1 MECDGA
7 QIFVVRCWYMFF
19 SIVMQHERHRR
30 MSEKI
35 DDLLEQMTL
44 QEKVSMLAGA
54 SMWYTVAIERL
65 GIPVLKVTDGPNGAR
80 GEGNFTGGVKAACF
94 PSEILLAS
102 TWNTELV
109 ERIGQA
115 LGQEAKTKGAQVL
128 LAPTVNIHRSPLNGR
143 NFESFSED
151 PYLSA
156 RMAVAYITGVQ
167 SQGVGTAVKH
177 YVCNDSEFQRNSISS
192 EVGERALREIYLPA
206 FQAAVQEAKAWS
218 VMASYNKVNGTFASE
233 NPYTLQEI
241 LRKEWG
247 FDGVIMSD
255 WFGTQSTSPSVNAG
269 LDLEMPGPT
278 TWRGE
283 KLLQA
288 IENGEVNEATIDE
301 SVRRLLLL
309 ITKAGL
315 FSQDQTSSTP
325 EQAINLPEHRLLI
338 RQAAAEGIVLL
349 KNERNILPLQEEK
362 LTSLAIIGPN
372 AKTARIMAG
381 GSAQVN
387 SYYAVSPFDGIVARA
402 GNSIKIGYEL
412 GCTNHRMLPLLDA
425 DLLSTREGEGE
436 HGLSIEYFNN
446 LDLTGSPVL
455 TTVAETP
462 DLSWFDQYPAG
473 VNAQQFSVRCSGRF
487 TPRETGVY
495 TFGLSSAGLSR
506 LYIDGQEVI
515 DNWTQQSPGHAYFGM
530 GSAEAL
536 CLIDLV
542 AGHDYAITIEYSKSE
557 KVPLSGVRLGCLPP
571 THPDTLERAVALAAA
586 SDVALVCVGLSG
598 EWESEGFDRPDMELV
613 GEQVALIER
622 VAAVNKNTV
631 VVLNTGA
638 PITMNWLANVAAV
651 VQAWYPGQEC
661 GNALAD
667 VLFGDTNPSG
677 KLPQTF
683 PVRLE
688 DNPAYINYPG
698 ENGRVHY
705 GEGLFV
711 GYRYYEKKKVAPLF
725 PFGFGLSYTIFK
737 YDALRL
743 SDQEIGPDDTLEVQV
758 DITNSGRLAGKEIVQ
773 LYVRDSAASLHRPEK
788 ELKAFAKVYLEPGE
802 HTTATLSIQR
812 DALAYY
818 DDLAREWVAEAGE
831 FEILVGASSQDI
843 RAAATFTLT
852 ASSRFGGHPEKKRVS
867 FGMYSTVG
875 ELLANDAARAV
886 VDSYM
891 PGISSMEEV
900 SMFLN
905 WTLEQVAGLVPEM
918 LTDELLQRIIGD
930 LEQLNT

>member
-1 MECDGA
+1 
-7 QIFVVRCWYMFF
+7 
-19 SIVMQHERHRR
+19 

-44 QEKVSMLAGA
+44 QEKVSMLAGV
-54 SMWYTVAIERL
+54 SMWYTAAIERL
-65 GIPVLKVTDGPNGAR
+65 GIPALKVTDGPNGAR
-80 GEGNFTGGVKAACF
+80 GGGALTGGVKTACL
-94 PSEILLAS
+94 PAEISLAS

-109 ERIGQA
+109 ERVGQA
-115 LGQEAKTKGAQVL
+115 LGREAKMKGAQVL

-177 YVCNDSEFQRNSISS
+177 FVCNDSEFQRNSISS

-206 FQAAVQEAKAWS
+206 FQAAVQEAKTWS

-247 FDGVIMSD
+247 FDGVVMSD
-255 WFGTQSTSPSVNAG
+255 WFGTQSTSPAINAG
-269 LDLEMPGPT
+269 LDLEMPGPS

-288 IENGEVNEATIDE
+288 VANDEVDEATINE

-309 ITKAGL
+309 ITRAGL
-315 FSQDQTSSTP
+315 FSHDPSISTA
-325 EQAINLPEHRLLI
+325 EQAINLPEHQLI
-338 RQAAAEGIVLL
+338 AREAAAEGIVLL
-349 KNERNILPLQEEK
+349 KNEHNILPLQAEK

-372 AKTARIMAG
+372 AKAARIMAG

-387 SYYAVSPFDGIVARA
+387 AHYAISPFEGIVARA
-402 GNSIKIGYEL
+402 GAAIKIGYEP
-412 GCTNHRMLPLLDA
+412 GCTNHKMLPLFDTDQLA
-425 DLLSTREGEGE
+425 VRAGERT
-436 HGLSIEYFNN
+436 HGFTTEYFNSG
-446 LDLTGSPVL
+446 DLTGSPVL
-455 TTVAETP
+455 TTISETAEP
-462 DLSWFDQYPAG
+462 SWFGQYPAG
-473 VNAQQFSVRCSGRF
+473 VNGQQFSMRGSGQF
-487 TPRETGVY
+487 TPRETGSY

-506 LYIDGQEVI
+506 LYIDGQEII
-515 DNWTQQSPGHAYFGM
+515 DNWTQQTPGHTYFGM
-530 GSAEAL
+530 GSTEVLHAV
-536 CLIDLV
+536 DLV
-542 AGHDYAITIEYSKSE
+542 AGRDYAITIEYSKGT
-557 KVPLSGVRLGCLPP
+557 KVPLAGVRLGCLPP
-571 THPDTLERAVALAAA
+571 IHSDALERAVALAADA
-586 SDVALVCVGLSG
+586 DVALVCVGLSG

-613 GEQVALIER
+613 GEQVALIEK
-622 VAAVNKNTV
+622 VAAANKNTI

-651 VQAWYPGQEC
+651 VQLWYPGQEC

-683 PVRLE
+683 PVRVE

-725 PFGFGLSYTIFK
+725 PFGYGLSYTTFK

-743 SDQEIGPDDTLEVQV
+743 SAQEIGSDDTLEIQIDV
-758 DITNSGRLAGKEIVQ
+758 TNSGQLAGKEIVQ
-773 LYVRDSAASLHRPEK
+773 LYVRDIAASLHRPEK
-788 ELKAFAKVYLEPGE
+788 ELKAFAKVHLEPGE
-802 HTTATLSIQR
+802 RTTVTLSIQR

-818 DDLAREWVAEAGE
+818 DDMAREWIAEAGE

-843 RAAATFTLT
+843 RAVATFTLT
-852 ASSRFGGHPEKKRVS
+852 ASSRFGGDAEKRIS
-867 FGMYSTVG
+867 FGMHSTVG
-875 ELLANDAARAV
+875 EMLANDAARAV
-886 VDSYM
+886 VDLYM
-891 PGISSMEEV
+891 PGISSMDEV
-900 SMFLN
+900 SMFMN
-905 WTLEQVAGLVPEM
+905 WTLEQVAGLVPDM
-918 LTDELLQRIIGD
+918 LTEELLQRIIGD
-930 LEQLNT
+930 LERLDK

>member
-1 MECDGA
+1 MKGA
-7 QIFVVRCWYMFF
+7 GV
-19 SIVMQHERHRR
+19 R

-44 QEKVSMLAGA
+44 PEKVSLLAGA

-65 GIPVLKVTDGPNGAR
+65 GIPALKVTDGPNGAR

-94 PSEILLAS
+94 PAEIALAS

-115 LGQEAKTKGAQVL
+115 LAQEAKTKGAQVL

-156 RMAVAYITGVQ
+156 RLAVAYITGVQ
-167 SQGVGTAVKH
+167 SQGIGAVVKH

-233 NPYTLQEI
+233 NSYTLTEI
-241 LRKEWG
+241 LRKEWD
-247 FDGVIMSD
+247 FDGVVMSD
-255 WFGTQSTSPSVNAG
+255 WFGTQSTSPSINAG
-269 LDLEMPGPT
+269 LDLEMPGPSI
-278 TWRGE
+278 WRGT

-288 IENGEVNEATIDE
+288 IENGEVAETTINE
-301 SVRRLLLL
+301 SVRRLL
-309 ITKAGL
+309 GL
-315 FSQDQTSSTP
+315 FTKVGLLAQNRATPVP
-325 EQAINLPEHRLLI
+325 EQAINLPEHRQLI

-349 KNERNILPLQEEK
+349 KNERNILPLQPEK
-362 LTSLAIIGPN
+362 ITSLAIIGPN
-372 AKTARIMAG
+372 AQTVRIMAG

-387 SYYAVSPFDGIVARA
+387 AHYAISPFDGIAARA
-402 GNSIKIGYEL
+402 GTALKIGYEL
-412 GCTNHRMLPLLDA
+412 GCTNYRMLPLPDITLFSTHGDDA
-425 DLLSTREGEGE
+425 SHALT
-436 HGLSIEYFNN
+436 IEYFNSA
-446 LDLTGSPVL
+446 DLTGSPVL
-455 TTVAETP
+455 TAMATQT
-462 DLSWFDQYPAG
+462 DLSWFGDYPDG
-473 VNAQQFSVRCSGRF
+473 VNAQQFSVRLSGRF
-487 TPRETGVY
+487 TPRETGAY

-506 LYIDGQEVI
+506 LSIDGQEVI
-515 DNWTQQSPGHAYFGM
+515 DNWTQQTPGHTYFGM
-530 GSAEAL
+530 GSTEATR
-536 CLIDLV
+536 LIELV
-542 AGHDYAITIEYSKSE
+542 AGQDYVLTIEYSKGE
-557 KVPLSGVRLGCLPP
+557 MVPLAGVRLGCLPP
-571 THPDTLERAVALAAA
+571 THPDMLERAVALAAS
-586 SDVALVCVGLSG
+586 SDVVLLCVGLSG
-598 EWESEGFDRPDMELV
+598 EWESEGFDRADMELV

-622 VAAVNKNTV
+622 VAAVNQNTL

-638 PITMNWLANVAAV
+638 PITMNWLPQVAAV
-651 VQAWYPGQEC
+651 IQAWYPGQEC

-698 ENGRVHY
+698 ENGRVYY

-725 PFGFGLSYTIFK
+725 PFGFGLSYTTFQ

-743 SDQEIGPDDTLEVQV
+743 SAQEIGPHDTLEVQIDV
-758 DITNSGRLAGKEIVQ
+758 TNTGLVAGKESVQ
-773 LYVRDSAASLHRPEK
+773 LYVHDVAASLQRPAK
-788 ELKAFAKVYLEPGE
+788 ELKAFIKVSLEPGE
-802 HTTATLSIQR
+802 LTTATLSIQR
-812 DALAYY
+812 EALAYY

-831 FEILVGASSQDI
+831 FQVLVGASSQDI
-843 RAAATFTLT
+843 RATATFTLT
-852 ASSRFGGHPEKKRVS
+852 GTSRFGGHPEKKRIH
-867 FGMYSTVG
+867 FGLHSTVG
-875 ELLANDAARAV
+875 ELLANAAARAV
-886 VDSYM
+886 IDVYM
-891 PGISSMEEV
+891 PGMSGMEEV
-900 SMFLN
+900 SMVKN
-905 WTLEQVAGLVPEM
+905 WTLEQVAGMVPDMLPDALV
-918 LTDELLQRIIGD
+918 QRIVGD
-930 LEQLNT
+930 LERLEFA